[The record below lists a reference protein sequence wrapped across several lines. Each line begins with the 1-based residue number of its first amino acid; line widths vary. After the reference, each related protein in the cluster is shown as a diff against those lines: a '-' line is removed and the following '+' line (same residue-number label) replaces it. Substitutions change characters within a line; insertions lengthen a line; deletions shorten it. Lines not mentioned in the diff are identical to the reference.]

1 MADDQ
6 PGDVRDT
13 LSELERKL
21 RELEGDLRGGAGAGA
36 GVQAGAGA
44 GVQAGAGAQGQ
55 AGAGAGAG
63 DGSGGADSPAG
74 GSGGGSRLPWLITAL
89 SALLLATV
97 LIVVIATRG
106 DPADSASQAA
116 ASGLAVAPAVAGSEA
131 AVAIAKLG
139 GVRAARGDAAAEA
152 CVGTAAAALV
162 IVRPQPTT
170 VGCAGLQEVL
180 AVTVN
185 ATALAQRGG
194 ARSCLAARRIAARVR
209 GANNSLTRRRAEAQA
224 TAATK
229 ASARAK
235 AADSDSAT
243 LIRAQRSAQARAGTN
258 FDRNHRLRLA
268 AARDRSGDCVAPLGA
283 ALRDGRYPLSE
294 RIALLARPDSLA
306 DGQLQTAIK
315 ALRKAFGGAV
325 PVEVAVSGG

>member
-21 RELEGDLRGGAGAGA
+21 RELEGDLRGG
-36 GVQAGAGA
+36 
-44 GVQAGAGAQGQ
+44 GAQADAGGQ
-55 AGAGAGAG
+55 GGAGAG
-63 DGSGGADSPAG
+63 DGSDDADSLAG
-74 GSGGGSRLPWLITAL
+74 GSGDGDSLAGGSGDGSRLPWLITAL

-106 DPADSASQAA
+106 DPADSAGQPV

-162 IVRPQPTT
+162 VVRPQPTT

-194 ARSCLAARRIAARVR
+194 ARSCLAARRIAARAR

-224 TAATK
+224 TAAAK
-229 ASARAK
+229 AAARAK
-235 AADSDSAT
+235 AADSDNAT
-243 LIRAQRSAQARAGTN
+243 LIRAQRSAQARAGAN